1 MKQYRAQITIS
12 ECYIWDVPTLINA
25 ESEDEAI
32 AIVATEYNVPKECLT
47 VWKV

>member
-12 ECYIWDVPTLINA
+12 EDSIWDVPILINA

-32 AIVATEYNVPKECLT
+32 AIVSTEYNVPQLCIT
-47 VWKV
+47 VLEV